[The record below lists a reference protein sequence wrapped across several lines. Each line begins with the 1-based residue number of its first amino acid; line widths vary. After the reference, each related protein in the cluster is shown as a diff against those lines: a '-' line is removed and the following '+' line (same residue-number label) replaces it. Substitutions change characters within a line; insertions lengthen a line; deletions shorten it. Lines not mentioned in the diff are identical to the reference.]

1 MRAVILAG
9 GRGTRL
15 APYTTIIPKPLLP
28 VGDTPILEVLI
39 RQLAHYGFTR
49 VTLSL
54 GYMAEYFKLFFA
66 HHRSLSRLLDID
78 FVEEEHPTGTAGSL
92 SAVPDLKG
100 TFLVMNGDLLTSID
114 YRRLIEV
121 HRQRGAILTIATQN
135 KNVPIDLGVLDT
147 DDEGAVTGYR
157 EKPLL
162 HYQIS
167 MGIYVYE
174 AEILQHIPKNEYLDF
189 PDLVCK
195 LLHAKRKVHT
205 FFNDAC
211 WLDLGRAEDLQQAT
225 EVFLA
230 RRHEFLPGIAEN
242 LVALRPA
249 A

>member
-15 APYTTIIPKPLLP
+15 APYTTVIPKPLLP
-28 VGDTPILEVLI
+28 VGDMPILEVLI
-39 RQLAHYGFTR
+39 RQLAYYGFNR

-66 HHRSLSRLLDID
+66 HHKSLSRLVEVD

-92 SAVPDLKG
+92 SAVPDLEG

-114 YRRLIEV
+114 YRELIEF
-121 HRQRGAILTIATQN
+121 HRRHGAILTIATQN
-135 KNVPIDLGVLDT
+135 KKVPIDLGVLDT
-147 DDEGAVTGYR
+147 DDQGAVIGYR

-174 AEILQHIPKNEYLDF
+174 AEILRHIPKNDYLDF

-195 LLHAKRKVHT
+195 LLSDNRRVHT

-230 RRHEFLPGIAEN
+230 RRHEFLPSTAGELA
-242 LVALRPA
+242 ALRPA

>member
-28 VGDTPILEVLI
+28 VGDMPILEVLI
-39 RQLAHYGFTR
+39 RQLAHYGFSR

-54 GYMAEYFKLFFA
+54 GYMADYFKLFFA
-66 HHRSLSRLLDID
+66 HHKSLTRLVEVD

-92 SAVPDLKG
+92 SAVPDLEG

-114 YRRLIEV
+114 YRELIEF
-121 HRQRGAILTIATQN
+121 HQRHGAILTIATQN
-135 KNVPIDLGVLDT
+135 KKVPIDLGVLDT
-147 DDEGAVTGYR
+147 DDQGAVIGYR

-174 AEILQHIPKNEYLDF
+174 AEILRHIPKNDYLDF
-189 PDLVCK
+189 PDLVCN
-195 LLHAKRKVHT
+195 LLSANRRVHT

-225 EVFLA
+225 DVFLA
-230 RRHEFLPGIAEN
+230 RRHEFLPGTVGELA
-242 LVALRPA
+242 ALRPA